1 MIKKMNLEIFSG
13 GGISKES
20 LSTKAR
26 ISRR

>member
-13 GGISKES
+13 GGTSNGN